1 MTDRPGLGD
10 FAVRLVDSARN
21 LHDDQ
26 VRFLQKYFDEHQLK
40 EVTVKDEVWEAL

>member
-21 LHDDQ
+21 LYDDQ

-40 EVTVKDEVWEAL
+40 DEVWEAL